1 MFCFEVN
8 LWFRSLA
15 RFCDYCLFFLTL
27 SAITLFLPFFYGPFF
42 YYYLLLFVP
51 LVWAPLEAF
60 LISKWGT
67 TPGKA
72 LLGLSVRD
80 ALGFKLP
87 FLLSLRRAFFL
98 PGRPGTVFQR
108 KVFLTR
114 KLFAIAPIAAFM
126 LSALYGNVL
135 TLWSI
140 GLNRGISPSD
150 WIQYT
155 SNYGGFK
162 ISFPTPPEESYKE
175 LVIPD
180 SGRVLNYEEVT
191 SAENDKVQYSV
202 SHMELPRRWR
212 LAGNTT
218 LLKGVLDVIVKY
230 TDGGELLEK
239 DFKKYEGHR
248 VLDYRIKQGAKEEI
262 KGRLM
267 IFGPT
272 LYKLSIVYPPSQ
284 AEKMQQSPFLDS
296 FEIS

>member
-1 MFCFEVN
+1 MFYFEIN
-8 LWFRSLA
+8 LWFRTLA
-15 RFCDYCLFFLTL
+15 RFCDYCLFFLIL

-51 LVWAPLEAF
+51 FLWAPLEAF
-60 LISKWGT
+60 LISGWGT

-87 FLLSLRRAFFL
+87 FSLSLRRAFFL
-98 PGRPGTVFQR
+98 PGRPGTVF
-108 KVFLTR
+108 KKKISWTR
-114 KLFAIAPIAAFM
+114 KLFAIVTITAFM
-126 LSALYGNVL
+126 LSGSYGNVL

-140 GLNRGISPSD
+140 GLNREISPND
-150 WIQYT
+150 WVQYT

-162 ISFPTPPEESYKE
+162 ISFPTHPEESYKE

-191 SAENDKVQYSV
+191 SAENDKVHYSV
-202 SHMELPRRWR
+202 SHMDLPRKWRW
-212 LAGNTT
+212 AGNTT
-218 LLKGVLDVIVKY
+218 LLKGVLDIIVKH
-230 TDGGELLEK
+230 TDGAELLEK
-239 DFKKYEGHR
+239 DFKKFSGYR
-248 VLDYRIKQGAKEEI
+248 VLDYRIKQGTEEI

-284 AEKMQQSPFLDS
+284 AEKMQKSPFLDS